1 MENSTENGSYFV
13 EKIDFYE
20 CIANIVSPNELN
32 DVPWQIITTIF
43 YSMVFSRRIV
53 ADESWRTRE

>member
-1 MENSTENGSYFV
+1 MQFDGKLYGKWLMFCRE
-13 EKIDFYE
+13 IDFYE

-32 DVPWQIITTIF
+32 DVPWQIITTII

-53 ADESWRTRE
+53 ADES